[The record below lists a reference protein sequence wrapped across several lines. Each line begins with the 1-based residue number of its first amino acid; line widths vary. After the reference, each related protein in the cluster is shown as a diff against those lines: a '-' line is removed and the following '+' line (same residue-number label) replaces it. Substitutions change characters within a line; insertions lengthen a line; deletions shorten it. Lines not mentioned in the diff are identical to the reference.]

1 MFCAGGLAVHC
12 SGRARQGVQTSGRN
26 QNRPITPLQKRG
38 PGGVRVHLPK
48 TLTSSQPDRVRD
60 PASTHLRPR
69 RCSNPSR
76 MHASVPPKTLRRAPY
91 PLT

>member
-1 MFCAGGLAVHC
+1 MFCAGELAVRC
-12 SGRARQGVQTSGRN
+12 GDRTRQGVQTGGRN
-26 QNRPITPLQKRG
+26 QNRPITPLQKRWT
-38 PGGVRVHLPK
+38 GGVPGHLPK